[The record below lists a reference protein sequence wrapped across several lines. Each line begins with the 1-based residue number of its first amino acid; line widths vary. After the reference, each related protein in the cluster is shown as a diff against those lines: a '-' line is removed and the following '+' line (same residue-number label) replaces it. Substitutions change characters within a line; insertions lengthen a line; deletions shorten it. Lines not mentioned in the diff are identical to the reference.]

1 MSKEEKKAP
10 AKVDAPKVET
20 PKSEPADLRSVV
32 SKDILPP
39 AQRLGLK
46 ATYATLWQNASGKKG
61 DPNEKDSA
69 GSPVLE
75 KYYRNWV
82 NAD

>member
-10 AKVDAPKVET
+10 AKVDAPAKTEAPKVTE
-20 PKSEPADLRSVV
+20 

-75 KYYRNWV
+75 KYYRNWC